1 MLRQLHQ
8 RLKDYQAQP
17 SYFKLPQAGVCL
29 LITQGDQ
36 PELIFTQRAAHLSS
50 HGGQVA
56 FPGGKRDPQ
65 DANILATALRETH
78 EEIGLAADQIQILGQ
93 LSDVISLHGLK
104 VTPFVGLIAED
115 LDLYPCETEIAHV
128 FRVPLSYF
136 AQDPRQ
142 RTDLI
147 YVGEQAYY
155 VPSYKYQDYEIWG
168 LSAMMLVELLA
179 LTYQQDMNLFTP
191 PAATC
196 PLWVRPKRAFT
207 QQKA

>member
-1 MLRQLHQ
+1 MLTQLRQHLAQH
-8 RLKDYQAQP
+8 QAQS

-29 LITQGDQ
+29 LITQSDQ
-36 PELIFTQRAAHLSS
+36 PEIIFTQRAAHLSS
-50 HGGQVA
+50 HSGQVA

-65 DANILATALRETH
+65 DADILATALRETH
-78 EEIGLAADQIQILGQ
+78 EEIGLAPEKIQVLGR

-104 VTPFVGLIAED
+104 VTPFVGLIAAD
-115 LDLYPCETEIAHV
+115 LDLHPCEAEIASV
-128 FRVPLSYF
+128 FQVPLAYF

-155 VPSYKYQDYEIWG
+155 VPSYLYQGYEIWG

-179 LTYQQDMNLFTP
+179 LAYQRDFNVLTP
-191 PAATC
+191 PKATC

-207 QQKA
+207 HQKA